1 MKLCDLVT
9 YGDSLETVIHNLKI
23 SLWQEASRNNGY
35 TTEYGNSYKQ
45 LLEWLEELKTRRE
58 TIEMK
63 QNSALL
69 NQLCDQDKALIR
81 NLYAALRDLEVDIAE
96 DVLISDY
103 YDQVMRNIIELV
115 TELKNKTEGKTK

>member
-23 SLWQEASRNNGY
+23 SLWQEDSRNNGY

-58 TIEMK
+58 TTDEAGLSLIE
-63 QNSALL
+63 ST
-69 NQLCDQDKALIR
+69 
-81 NLYAALRDLEVDIAE
+81 
-96 DVLISDY
+96 
-103 YDQVMRNIIELV
+103 LV
-115 TELKNKTEGKTK
+115 